1 MTSSPS
7 IPVQTPTNSPPCAYQ
22 VPADLLQPLWLRSR
36 ESLIDDG
43 LVYDPIA
50 ARACQRCHLS
60 DDCVAGDIDQK
71 QLLHATL
78 TQLCDV
84 EVRRFL
90 TLYPKAYVI
99 NVGAGLDTRFYRL
112 DNGLCHWVEVDV
124 DETLVWRQKLFH
136 HSERYKMVCGS
147 VPDMSWLSEL
157 NIPEDSPILLVCEQA
172 LLTQQRNQVA
182 HFVQKVGCHFSH
194 AEACIVLAGD
204 RTESYWG
211 KRMGCAQYRHGL
223 KNPVSSVVSWLPW
236 IYRITLRSPLEHDCK
251 RWSAWQR
258 IVAKLPFM
266 KHRLTP
272 VLLHVRW

>member
-1 MTSSPS
+1 MNPSSAPKNAPPS
-7 IPVQTPTNSPPCAYQ
+7 QTYQ
-22 VPADLLQPLWLRSR
+22 VPSELLQPLWLRSR

-60 DDCVAGDIDQK
+60 DECITGDIDQK

-78 TQLCDV
+78 THLCDL
-84 EVRRFL
+84 EVSRFL
-90 TLYPKAYVI
+90 MHHPKAWII

-136 HSERYKMVCGS
+136 HSERYSMLCGS
-147 VPDMSWLSEL
+147 VPEMKWLEQIH
-157 NIPEDSPILLVCEQA
+157 IPQDSAVLVVCEQA

-182 HFVQKVGCHFSH
+182 HFVQQIGRHFSH
-194 AEACIVLAGD
+194 AEACLVLAGD
-204 RTESYWG
+204 KTQSHWG
-211 KRMGCAQYRHGL
+211 MKMGCVPYAHGL
-223 KNPVSSVVSWLPW
+223 KNPLTSLVAWLPW
-236 IYRITLRSPLEHDCK
+236 IYQIKAHSPIESDCK
-251 RWSAWQR
+251 RWRAWQR
-258 IVAKLPFM
+258 IVAKLPFI

-272 VLLHVRW
+272 ILVHLRW